1 KTKEGRGVF
10 RCMYYSKASLDI
22 DATSYSL
29 KLPFELFARRD
40 GGGFV
45 IVRAKRGDAVYAGA
59 KLNVWVPGEK
69 TWKAHVAD
77 DKGEIR
83 FEAKNPGL
91 YGIKAAWVD
100 ETPGE
105 VDGKKY
111 PFTRNYSTLT
121 FRMTAP
127 AVVKPASK

>member
-1 KTKEGRGVF
+1 
-10 RCMYYSKASLDI
+10 MYYSKASLDI

>member
-1 KTKEGRGVF
+1 
-10 RCMYYSKASLDI
+10 M
-22 DATSYSL
+22 

-40 GGGFV
+40 GAGFV
-45 IVRAKRGDAVYAGA
+45 VVRAKRGQEVFAGA
-59 KLNVWVPGEK
+59 KLNVFLPGEK
-69 TWKAHVAD
+69 QWTAHVTD
-77 DKGEIR
+77 ENGEIR
-83 FEAKNPGL
+83 FEAKKSGL

-121 FRMTAP
+121 FHL
-127 AVVKPASK
+127 KPTVASTTQ